1 MEAIIRVEGM
11 RCEHCSARVEKALKA
26 LGYGVAVDLAKGEVK
41 VTADNIDAS
50 EVKNAIEDLG
60 FEVK

>member
-1 MEAIIRVEGM
+1 MEAIIKVEGM

-26 LGYGVAVDLAKGEVK
+26 LGYGVSVDLAKGEVK
-41 VTADNIDAS
+41 VTAEKIDAA